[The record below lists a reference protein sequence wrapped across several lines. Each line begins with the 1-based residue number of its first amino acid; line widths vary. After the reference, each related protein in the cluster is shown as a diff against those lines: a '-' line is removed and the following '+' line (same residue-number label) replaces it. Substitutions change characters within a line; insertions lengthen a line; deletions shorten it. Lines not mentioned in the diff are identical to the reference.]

1 MEVLGVVQ
9 LIHVDCLDLILVE
22 PLNTLA
28 IFPQTELLFAIL
40 RHVVSAHPMLFTSI
54 PVALVAPA
62 ISPSVDA
69 EAVFLVILVLTLV
82 NSAIIPNI
90 DTHTLHVILE
100 PLALVAPS
108 IKPRV
113 DAYSADFVLPPIS
126 RILAAI
132 IPLVATDAVFASI
145 SVISLIS

>member
-1 MEVLGVVQ
+1 
-9 LIHVDCLDLILVE
+9 
-22 PLNTLA
+22 
-28 IFPQTELLFAIL
+28 
-40 RHVVSAHPMLFTSI
+40 
-54 PVALVAPA
+54 
-62 ISPSVDA
+62 
-69 EAVFLVILVLTLV
+69 VFLVILVLTLV